1 MWIVRLALRRPYT
14 FVVMS
19 VLIVI
24 MGIVAIIRTPKDI
37 FPDIDIPVISVIWTY
52 NGLSTQ
58 DFEQRITIYSEFA
71 LSSNVNDI
79 ERIESQTIDGVG
91 VIRLHFHPGVK
102 ISDSLAQAT
111 AVSQAILRRMPP
123 SVQPPIILRYTAASV
138 PIVRMSL
145 SSDNMSEADLYD
157 YGIFRIRTQI
167 AVVNGITLPAPFGG
181 KVRTVMVDLNPAA
194 LQARGLSARE
204 VNDAVTAQNLVL
216 PNGRA
221 RMADMD
227 YRVTLNNSPSVVD
240 RLNDIPIKVVNG
252 VPIYI
257 RDVAHVHDG
266 YATQTDVVRTNGVRG
281 TLLTILRNGNAS
293 TLDIV
298 NGIKKLLPGIQAS
311 APPGM
316 KINLLFDQ
324 STFVSRAIDSVLHEG
339 LIAACLTGAA
349 ILLFLGSWRST
360 LIVLISI
367 PLSILTSVAVL
378 SALGYTINVMTLG
391 GLALAIGI
399 LVDDA
404 TVEIENIHRNL
415 AMGKPL
421 QQAILDGAQQIAV
434 PAFVATLS
442 ICIVFIPVVL
452 LEGPAKYLF
461 VPFALAVVFAV
472 FTSYILSRTVVPV
485 LVKYLLAHEAHAPEN
500 ATPSNIFGRIHKTF
514 NDGFEH
520 FRCWYVNV
528 LAWALGHRP
537 SVLLAFA
544 ILLGSAFIALP
555 WIGRDFFPTVDA
567 GQIRMH
573 VVAAS
578 GTRLEQTE
586 KIFSAVEAEIRKI
599 IPAEDVDMLIDDI
612 GVPSEQ
618 YNLAFG
624 DSATLGTQDGEILIA
639 LKHERKKGAP
649 AYTEDLR
656 AQLHAKFPDLTF
668 YFQPADIVSQIL
680 NFGLKSPI
688 NIRIAGYNKAQNLEI
703 ARAMRDKIKKI
714 PGAVDVHI
722 HQDVAAPE
730 LRLNVDRTRL
740 AENGISQLDVANDMM
755 ITLASSSQVTPNY
768 WVDPVA
774 GRPYLV
780 AVKTPVR
787 DIDSTESLLRTPIA
801 TKNGD
806 AQLVSNFATL
816 ERGSAA
822 GSASHLNI
830 QPVYDIFANVQG
842 RDLGGVITDIRKV
855 ISEYEPQLAPG
866 NKIMVKGLV
875 TDMDS
880 AFTHLGIGFLA
891 AIVLVYFLM
900 VVNYQSWLD
909 PFIIIMALPGAV
921 AGIIWALFLTGTTLN
936 VPSLMG
942 AMMAVGVATANSI
955 LMVTFANQQM
965 LAGKDSI
972 GAALTAGSVRL
983 RPVLM
988 TALAMVLG
996 MLPMSLALGEGGEQN
1011 APLGRAVIGGLTLA
1025 TLATL
1030 FFVPVVFSLL
1040 RRTPNPILA
1049 EDTEVPLDAL
1059 TVTVPSVEEPAANQI
1074 ATP

>member
-24 MGIVAIIRTPKDI
+24 MGILAIVRTPKDI

-79 ERIESQTIDGVG
+79 ERIESQTLDGVG
-91 VIRLHFHPGVK
+91 IIRLHFHPGVK

-138 PIVRMSL
+138 PIVQMSL
-145 SSDNMSEADLYD
+145 ASDQMSESDLYD

-167 AVVNGITLPAPFGG
+167 AVVNGITLPTPYGG
-181 KVRTVMVDLNPAA
+181 KVRTVMVDLDPAA
-194 LQARGLSARE
+194 LQARGLSARD
-204 VNDAVTAQNLVL
+204 VNEAVNLNNLVL

-221 RMADMD
+221 RIADTD
-227 YRVTLNNSPSVVD
+227 YRVTLNNSPSIVE
-240 RLNDIPIKVVNG
+240 RLNDIPIKTVNG
-252 VPIYI
+252 VTIYV
-257 RDVAHVHDG
+257 RDVAYVHDG
-266 YATQTDVVRTNGVRG
+266 YATQTNIVRTNGVRG

-298 NGIKKLLPGIQAS
+298 NGVKKLMPGIQAS

-316 KINLLFDQ
+316 KIGLLFDQ

-339 LIAACLTGAA
+339 AIAAILTGAA

-367 PLSILTSVAVL
+367 PLSILTSVALL
-378 SALGYTINVMTLG
+378 SALGYSINVMTLG

-434 PAFVATLS
+434 PAFVATLA
-442 ICIVFIPVVL
+442 ICIVFVPVVL
-452 LEGPAKYLF
+452 LEGPAKFLF

-472 FTSYILSRTVVPV
+472 FTSYILSRTIVPV
-485 LVKYLLAHEAHAPEN
+485 LVKYLLAGESHAPEN
-500 ATPSNIFGRIHKTF
+500 ATPRSFFGRIHRGF
-514 NDGFEH
+514 NNGFER
-520 FRCWYVNV
+520 FRSLYVNA
-528 LAWALGHRP
+528 LAWALGHRLT
-537 SVLLAFA
+537 VLAAFG
-544 ILLGSAFIALP
+544 IMLGSALIALP
-555 WIGRDFFPTVDA
+555 LIGRDFFPTVDA

-573 VVAAS
+573 IVAAS

-586 KIFSAVEAEIRKI
+586 KIFSAVEDEIRKI
-599 IPAEDVDMLIDDI
+599 IPAEDLEMIIDNM

-624 DSATLGTQDGEILIA
+624 DSATLGTNDGEVLIA
-639 LKHERKKGAP
+639 LKHERNKGAP
-649 AYTEDLR
+649 AYATDLR
-656 AQLHAKFPDLTF
+656 RHLKEKFPELTF

-688 NIRIAGYNKAQNLEI
+688 DIRIAGYNKAANLEM
-703 ARAMRDKIKKI
+703 ARAIRDRVAKV
-714 PGAVDVHI
+714 PGAVDVHL

-740 AENGISQLDVANDMM
+740 SQSGINQQNVANDMM

-768 WVDPVA
+768 WVDPIA

-780 AVKTPVR
+780 AVKTPVHL
-787 DIDSTESLLRTPIA
+787 IDSVDSLLRTPIA
-801 TKNGD
+801 TKTGES
-806 AQLVSNFATL
+806 QLLGNFATL
-816 ERGSAA
+816 DRGVSP

-830 QPVYDIFANVQG
+830 QPVYDVFANVQG
-842 RDLGGVITDIRKV
+842 RDLGGVITDIRT
-855 ISEYEPQLAPG
+855 IIAEFEPQLAPG
-866 NKIMVKGLV
+866 NKILVKGLV

-880 AFTHLGIGFLA
+880 AFTRLGIGFIA
-891 AIVLVYFLM
+891 AIILVYFLM

-909 PFIIIMALPGAV
+909 PFIIIMALPGAF
-921 AGIIWALFLTGTTLN
+921 AGIIWGLYLTGTTLN

-942 AMMAVGVATANSI
+942 SMMAVGVATANSI

-1011 APLGRAVIGGLTLA
+1011 APLGRAVIGGLSLA

-1040 RRTPNPILA
+1040 RKVPNPILA

-1059 TVTVPSVEEPAANQI
+1059 TVNVPPVEETTAA
-1074 ATP
+1074 TK

>member
-24 MGIVAIIRTPKDI
+24 MGILSIVRTPKDI

-79 ERIESQTIDGVG
+79 ERIESQTVDGVG
-91 VIRLHFHPGVK
+91 IIRLYFHPGVK

-138 PIVRMSL
+138 PIVQMSL
-145 SSDNMSEADLYD
+145 ASDQMSESDLYD

-167 AVVNGITLPAPFGG
+167 AVVNGITLPTPYGG
-181 KVRTVMVDLNPAA
+181 KVRTVMVDLDPAA
-194 LQARGLSARE
+194 LQARGLSPRD
-204 VNDAVTAQNLVL
+204 VNEAINLQNLVL
-216 PNGRA
+216 PSGRA
-221 RMADMD
+221 RIADVD
-227 YRVTLNNSPSVVD
+227 YRVTLNNSPSVVE
-240 RLNDIPIKVVNG
+240 RLNDIPIRTVNG
-252 VPIYI
+252 VPIYV
-257 RDVAHVHDG
+257 RDVAYVHDG
-266 YATQTDVVRTNGVRG
+266 YATQTNIVRTNGVRG

-298 NGIKKLLPGIQAS
+298 NGVKKLLPGIQAS

-316 KINLLFDQ
+316 KIGLLFDQ
-324 STFVSRAIDSVLHEG
+324 STFVQRAIDSVLHEG
-339 LIAACLTGAA
+339 LIAAVLTGAA

-360 LIVLISI
+360 LIVLVSI
-367 PLSILTSVAVL
+367 PLSILTSVAML
-378 SALGYTINVMTLG
+378 SAMGYSINVMTLG

-434 PAFVATLS
+434 PAFVATLA
-442 ICIVFIPVVL
+442 ICIVFVPVVL

-485 LVKYLLAHEAHAPEN
+485 MVKYLLASETHAPEN
-500 ATPSNIFGRIHKTF
+500 ATPTNIFGRIHKAF
-514 NDGFEH
+514 NDGFER
-520 FRCWYVNV
+520 FRSLYVNA
-528 LAWALGHRP
+528 LAWALGHRLT
-537 SVLLAFA
+537 VLAAFG
-544 ILLGSAFIALP
+544 IILGSAFVALP
-555 WIGRDFFPTVDA
+555 WIGRDFFPVVDA

-578 GTRLEQTE
+578 GTRLEETE
-586 KIFSAVEAEIRKI
+586 KIFSSVEAEIRKV
-599 IPAEDVDMLIDDI
+599 IPEEDVEMVIDNI

-624 DSATLGTQDGEILIA
+624 DSSTIGTQDGEILIA

-649 AYTEDLR
+649 AYAVDLR
-656 AQLHAKFPDLTF
+656 ARLREKFPDLTF

-688 NIRIAGYNKAQNLEI
+688 NIRIAGYNKAANLEM
-703 ARAMRDKIKKI
+703 ARAMRDKIARV
-714 PGAVDVHI
+714 PGAVDVHL

-740 AENGISQLDVANDMM
+740 LENGISQRDVANDVM
-755 ITLASSSQVTPNY
+755 ITLASSTQVTPNY

-780 AVKTPVR
+780 AVKTPVHLV
-787 DIDSTESLLRTPIA
+787 DSTDALLRTPIS
-801 TKNGD
+801 TKNGES
-806 AQLVSNFATL
+806 QLLGNVATI
-816 ERGSAA
+816 ERGAA
-822 GSASHLNI
+822 SGSASHLNI

-842 RDLGGVITDIRKV
+842 RDLGGVITDIRK
-855 ISEYEPQLAPG
+855 IIAEYEPQLAPG
-866 NKIMVKGLV
+866 NKILVRGLV

-880 AFTHLGIGFLA
+880 AFARLGIGFVA
-891 AIVLVYFLM
+891 AIILVYFLM

-909 PFIIIMALPGAV
+909 PFIIIMALPGAF
-921 AGIIWALFLTGTTLN
+921 AGIIWGLFLTGTTLN

-942 AMMAVGVATANSI
+942 SMMAVGVATANSI

-965 LAGKDSI
+965 LAGKDGI

-1011 APLGRAVIGGLTLA
+1011 APLGRAVIGGLAVA

-1040 RRTPNPILA
+1040 RRVPNPILA
-1049 EDTEVPLDAL
+1049 EDTEVPLDGL
-1059 TVTVPSVEEPAANQI
+1059 TVNVPSVEETAS
-1074 ATP
+1074 TK

>member
-24 MGIVAIIRTPKDI
+24 MGLLAVVRTPKDI
-37 FPDIDIPVISVIWTY
+37 FPDINIPVISVIWTY

-58 DFEQRITIYSEFA
+58 EFEQRITIYSEFA

-79 ERIESQTIDGVG
+79 ERMESQTIDGVG
-91 VIRLHFHPGVK
+91 VIRLYFHPGVK

-138 PIVRMSL
+138 PIVQMSL
-145 SSDNMSEADLYD
+145 ASEQMSESDLYD

-167 AVVNGITLPAPFGG
+167 AVINGITLPTPYGG
-181 KVRTVMVDLNPAA
+181 KVRTVMVDLDPSA
-194 LQARGLSARE
+194 LQARGLSPRD
-204 VNDAVTAQNLVL
+204 VNEAINVQNLVL
-216 PNGRA
+216 PSGRA
-221 RMADMD
+221 RMAEMD
-227 YRVTLNNSPSVVD
+227 YRVTLNNSPTIVE
-240 RLNDIPIKVVNG
+240 RLNDIPIKTVNG
-252 VPIYI
+252 VTVFV
-257 RDVAHVHDG
+257 RDVAYVHDG
-266 YATQTDVVRTNGVRG
+266 YATQTNIVRTNGVRG

-298 NGIKKLLPGIQAS
+298 NGVKKLLPGIQAS

-316 KINLLFDQ
+316 KIGLLFDQ
-324 STFVSRAIDSVLHEG
+324 STFVSRAIDSVFHEG
-339 LIAACLTGAA
+339 LIAACLTGIA

-367 PLSILTSVAVL
+367 PLSILTSVALL
-378 SALGYTINVMTLG
+378 SALGYSINVMTLG

-434 PAFVATLS
+434 PAFVATLA

-452 LEGPAKYLF
+452 LEGPAKFLF

-485 LVKYLLAHEAHAPEN
+485 LVKYLLKSESHAPEN
-500 ATPSNIFGRIHKTF
+500 ATPRNVFGRIHKAF
-514 NDGFEH
+514 NDAFER
-520 FRCWYVNV
+520 FRSLYVNA

-537 SVLLAFA
+537 TILATFA

-578 GTRLEQTE
+578 GTRLEETE
-586 KIFSAVEAEIRKI
+586 KIFSAVEAEIRKV
-599 IPAEDVDMLIDDI
+599 IPEEDVEMVIDNM

-649 AYTEDLR
+649 AYAAELR
-656 AQLHAKFPDLTF
+656 GHLKEKFPDLTF

-688 NIRIAGYNKAQNLEI
+688 NIRIAGYNKAANLEI
-703 ARAMRDKIKKI
+703 ARAMRDRIAKI
-714 PGAVDVHI
+714 PGAADVHI

-730 LRLNVDRTRL
+730 LRLNLDRTRL
-740 AENGISQLDVANDMM
+740 AENGITQQNVANDVM
-755 ITLASSSQVTPNY
+755 ITLASSTQVTPNY

-780 AVKTPVR
+780 AVKTPVHLV
-787 DIDSTESLLRTPIA
+787 DSTDALLRTPISTRNADSQLLGNVA
-801 TKNGD
+801 T
-806 AQLVSNFATL
+806 V
-816 ERGSAA
+816 ERGTAP

-830 QPVYDIFANVQG
+830 QPVYDIFANAQG
-842 RDLGGVITDIRKV
+842 RDLGGVITDIRK
-855 ISEYEPQLAPG
+855 IIAEYEPKLAPG
-866 NKIMVKGLV
+866 NRIFVKGLV

-880 AFTHLGIGFLA
+880 AFARLGIGFIA
-891 AIVLVYFLM
+891 VIVLVYFLM

-909 PFIIIMALPGAV
+909 PFIIIMALPGAF

-965 LAGKDSI
+965 LAGRDSI

-1011 APLGRAVIGGLTLA
+1011 APLGRAVIGGLSLA

-1040 RRTPNPILA
+1040 RHKPNPILA

-1059 TVTVPSVEEPAANQI
+1059 TVSVPSVEET
-1074 ATP
+1074 ATAK

>member
-1 MWIVRLALRRPYT
+1 V
-14 FVVMS
+14 
-19 VLIVI
+19 
-24 MGIVAIIRTPKDI
+24 
-37 FPDIDIPVISVIWTY
+37 
-52 NGLSTQ
+52 
-58 DFEQRITIYSEFA
+58 
-71 LSSNVNDI
+71 
-79 ERIESQTIDGVG
+79 
-91 VIRLHFHPGVK
+91 H
-102 ISDSLAQAT
+102 
-111 AVSQAILRRMPP
+111 
-123 SVQPPIILRYTAASV
+123 
-138 PIVRMSL
+138 
-145 SSDNMSEADLYD
+145 
-157 YGIFRIRTQI
+157 
-167 AVVNGITLPAPFGG
+167 
-181 KVRTVMVDLNPAA
+181 
-194 LQARGLSARE
+194 
-204 VNDAVTAQNLVL
+204 
-216 PNGRA
+216 
-221 RMADMD
+221 
-227 YRVTLNNSPSVVD
+227 
-240 RLNDIPIKVVNG
+240 
-252 VPIYI
+252 
-257 RDVAHVHDG
+257 DVAYVHDG
-266 YATQTDVVRTNGVRG
+266 AATQTNIVRTNGVRG

-298 NGIKKLLPGIQAS
+298 NNVKKLLPGIQAS

-316 KINLLFDQ
+316 KIGLLFDQ
-324 STFVSRAIDSVLHEG
+324 STFVSRAIDSVFHEG

-367 PLSILTSVAVL
+367 PLSILTSIAIL
-378 SALGYTINVMTLG
+378 SGLGYSINVMTLG

-442 ICIVFIPVVL
+442 ICIVFVPVVL
-452 LEGPAKYLF
+452 LEGPAKFLF

-485 LVKYLLAHEAHAPEN
+485 LVKYLLAHESHSPEN
-500 ATPSNIFGRIHKTF
+500 ATPANIFSRIHKAF
-514 NDGFEH
+514 NDAFER
-520 FRCWYVNV
+520 FRSLYVNV
-528 LAWALGHRP
+528 LAWALGHRLA
-537 SVLLAFA
+537 VLTAFA
-544 ILLGSAFIALP
+544 ILLGSAFVALP

-567 GQIRMH
+567 GQIRLH

-586 KIFSAVEAEIRKI
+586 KIFSAVEAQIRQV
-599 IPAEDVDMLIDDI
+599 IPAEDVDMIIDNM

-649 AYTEDLR
+649 AYAADLR
-656 AQLHAKFPDLTF
+656 AHLKKQFPDLTF

-688 NIRIAGYNKAQNLEI
+688 DIRIAGYNKAANLEI
-703 ARAMRDKIKKI
+703 ARAMRDKIARI
-714 PGAVDVHI
+714 PGATDVHI

-730 LRLNVDRTRL
+730 LRLEVDRTRL
-740 AENGISQLDVANDMM
+740 AESGISQQNVANDLM
-755 ITLASSSQVTPNY
+755 ITLASSTQVTPNY

-774 GRPYLV
+774 GRPYLI
-780 AVKTPVR
+780 AVKTPVHL
-787 DIDSTESLLRTPIA
+787 IDSTDSLLRTPIA
-801 TKNGD
+801 TKSGES
-806 AQLVSNFATL
+806 QVLGNFATL
-816 ERGSAA
+816 ERGNSA

-842 RDLGGVITDIRKV
+842 RDLGGVIGDIRKV
-855 ISEYEPQLAPG
+855 IAEYEPKLAPG
-866 NKIMVKGLV
+866 NKILVKGLV

-880 AFTHLGIGFLA
+880 AFNRLGIGFLA
-891 AIVLVYFLM
+891 AIVLVYLLM

-921 AGIIWALFLTGTTLN
+921 AGIIWSLYLTGTTLN

-988 TALAMVLG
+988 TAIAMVLG

-1040 RRTPNPILA
+1040 RRHPNPILA

-1059 TVTVPSVEEPAANQI
+1059 TVSVPSVEETAAS
-1074 ATP
+1074 AK

>member
-19 VLIVI
+19 VLTVI
-24 MGIVAIIRTPKDI
+24 LGILSIIRTPKDI
-37 FPDIDIPVISVIWTY
+37 FPEIDIPVISVIWTY
-52 NGLSTQ
+52 NGLSAQ

-91 VIRLHFHPGVK
+91 IIRLHFHPGVK

-123 SVQPPIILRYTAASV
+123 GVQPPIILRYTAASV
-138 PIVRMSL
+138 PIVQMSL
-145 SSDNMSEADLYD
+145 ASDKMSESDLYD

-167 AVVNGITLPAPFGG
+167 AVVNGITLPTPYGG
-181 KVRTVMVDLNPAA
+181 TVRTVMVDLDPQA
-194 LQARGLSARE
+194 LQARGLSPRD
-204 VNDAVTAQNLVL
+204 VNDAINVQNLVL
-216 PNGRA
+216 PSGRA
-221 RMADMD
+221 RIAETD
-227 YRVTLNNSPSVVD
+227 YRVNLNNSPAVVD
-240 RLNDIPIKVVNG
+240 RLNDIPIKTVNG
-252 VPIYI
+252 IPIYV
-257 RDVAHVHDG
+257 RDVAFVHDG
-266 YATQTDVVRTNGVRG
+266 AATQTNVVRTDGVRG

-298 NGIKKLLPGIQAS
+298 NGVKRLMPAIQAS

-324 STFVSRAIDSVLHEG
+324 STFVTHAIESVLHEG
-339 LIAACLTGAA
+339 LIAGCLTGAM

-367 PLSILTSVAVL
+367 PLSILASIAVL
-378 SALGYTINVMTLG
+378 SALGYSINVMTLG

-421 QQAILDGAQQIAV
+421 QQAILDGAQQIAT

-442 ICIVFIPVVL
+442 ICIVFVPVVL
-452 LEGPAKYLF
+452 LEGPAKFLF

-472 FTSYILSRTVVPV
+472 FTSYILSRTIVPV
-485 LVKYLLAHEAHAPEN
+485 LVKYLLKNEAHAPEN
-500 ATPSNIFGRIHKTF
+500 SKPASFFGRIQKGF
-514 NDGFEH
+514 NDGFEK
-520 FRCWYVNV
+520 FRSLYVNA
-528 LAWALGHRP
+528 LAWALGHR
-537 SVLLAFA
+537 VAMLCGFA
-544 ILLGSAFIALP
+544 LIIGSAFAALP

-573 VVAAS
+573 VVAPS
-578 GTRLEQTE
+578 GTRLEETE
-586 KIFSAVEAEIRKI
+586 KIFSAVEAEIRKT
-599 IPAEDVDMLIDDI
+599 IPSEDVDMIIDNL

-618 YNLAFG
+618 YNMAFG
-624 DSATLGTQDGEILIA
+624 DSATLGTNDGEILIA
-639 LKHERKKGAP
+639 LKHKRKKGAP
-649 AYTEDLR
+649 AYTADLR
-656 AQLHAKFPDLTF
+656 THLLAAFPNLTF

-688 NIRIAGYNKAQNLEI
+688 DVRVAGYNKAANLQI
-703 ARAMRDKIKKI
+703 ARELRDRIAQI
-714 PGAVDVHI
+714 PGAADVHL

-740 AENGISQLDVANDMM
+740 AENGITQRDLANDVM
-755 ITLASSSQVTPNY
+755 ITLASSTQVTPNY
-768 WVDPVA
+768 WVDPIA

-780 AVKTPVR
+780 AVKTPVHLV
-787 DIDSTESLLRTPIA
+787 DSTDALLRTPIA
-801 TKNGD
+801 TKQGEP
-806 AQLVSNFATL
+806 QLLGNLATL
-816 ERGSAA
+816 ERGTVT

-830 QPVYDIFANVQG
+830 QPVYDVFANVQG
-842 RDLGGVITDIRKV
+842 RDLGSVVDAINKI
-855 ISEYEPQLAPG
+855 IAEYQPKMAPG
-866 NKIMVKGLV
+866 NTIMVKGLV
-875 TDMDS
+875 TNMDS
-880 AFTHLGIGFLA
+880 AFTRLGIGFIA
-891 AIVLVYFLM
+891 AIILVYFLM

-909 PFIIIMALPGAV
+909 PFIIIMALPGAF

-965 LAGKDSI
+965 LAGKDSL
-972 GAALTAGSVRL
+972 GAVLTAGSVRL
-983 RPVLM
+983 RPVIM
-988 TALAMVLG
+988 TALAMILG

-1011 APLGRAVIGGLTLA
+1011 APLGRAVIGGLSIA
-1025 TLATL
+1025 TFATL
-1030 FFVPVVFSLL
+1030 FFVPVIFSLL
-1040 RRTPNPILA
+1040 RKKPNPVLA

-1059 TVTVPSVEEPAANQI
+1059 TVHVPRTEET
-1074 ATP
+1074 ATAH

>member
-24 MGIVAIIRTPKDI
+24 MGALAIIRTPKDI

-52 NGLSTQ
+52 NGLSTT

-91 VIRLHFHPGVK
+91 IIRLHFHPGVK

-138 PIVRMSL
+138 PIVQMSL
-145 SSDNMSEADLYD
+145 SSDQMSESDLYD

-167 AVVNGITLPAPFGG
+167 AVVNGITLPTPYGG
-181 KVRTVMVDLNPAA
+181 KVRTVMVDLNPTEM
-194 LQARGLSARE
+194 QARGLSARD
-204 VNDAVTAQNLVL
+204 VNDAVNVNNLVL

-221 RMADMD
+221 RIADMD
-227 YRVTLNNSPSVVD
+227 YRVTLNNSPSVVE
-240 RLNDIPIKVVNG
+240 RLNDIPIKTVNG
-252 VPIYI
+252 VTTYV
-257 RDVAHVHDG
+257 RDVAYVHDG
-266 YATQTDVVRTNGVRG
+266 YATQTNVVRTNGVRG

-298 NGIKKLLPGIQAS
+298 NGVKKLMPGIQAS

-316 KINLLFDQ
+316 KIGLLFDQ

-339 LIAACLTGAA
+339 AIAAILTGAA

-367 PLSILTSVAVL
+367 PLSILTSVALL
-378 SALGYTINVMTLG
+378 STLGYSINVMTLG

-434 PAFVATLS
+434 PAFVATLA
-442 ICIVFIPVVL
+442 ICIVFVPVVL
-452 LEGPAKYLF
+452 LEGPAKFLF

-472 FTSYILSRTVVPV
+472 FTSYILSRTIVPV
-485 LVKYLLAHEAHAPEN
+485 LVKYLLAGETHAAEN
-500 ATPSNIFGRIHKTF
+500 ATPHSFFGRIHKSF
-514 NDGFEH
+514 NDGFER
-520 FRCWYVNV
+520 FRSLYVNV
-528 LAWALGHRP
+528 LAWALGHRVA
-537 SVLLAFA
+537 VLAAFA

-555 WIGRDFFPTVDA
+555 WIGRDFFPVVDA

-573 VVAAS
+573 IVAAS
-578 GTRLEQTE
+578 GTRLEETE
-586 KIFSAVEAEIRKI
+586 KIFSAVENEIRKI
-599 IPAEDVDMLIDDI
+599 IPAEDVEMIIDNM

-624 DSATLGTQDGEILIA
+624 DSATIGTNDGEVLIA

-649 AYTEDLR
+649 AYAADLR
-656 AQLHAKFPDLTF
+656 TQLKQKFPDLTF

-688 NIRIAGYNKAQNLEI
+688 DIRIAGYNKAANLEI
-703 ARAMRDKIKKI
+703 ARAMRDKIAKI
-714 PGAVDVHI
+714 PGAVDVHL

-740 AENGISQLDVANDMM
+740 SEAGINQQNIANDMM

-780 AVKTPVR
+780 AVKTPVHLV
-787 DIDSTESLLRTPIA
+787 DSTDALLNTPIS
-801 TKNGD
+801 TKRGES
-806 AQLVSNFATL
+806 QLLGNFATL
-816 ERGSAA
+816 ERGTAP

-830 QPVYDIFANVQG
+830 QPVYDVFANVQG
-842 RDLGGVITDIRKV
+842 RDLGGVITDIRK
-855 ISEYEPQLAPG
+855 IIAEYEPQLAPG
-866 NKIMVKGLV
+866 NKILVKGLV

-880 AFTHLGIGFLA
+880 AFSRLGIGFIA

-909 PFIIIMALPGAV
+909 PFIIIMALPGAF

-988 TALAMVLG
+988 TAIAMVLG

-1011 APLGRAVIGGLTLA
+1011 APLGRAVIGGLSLA

-1030 FFVPVVFSLL
+1030 FFVPIVFSLL
-1040 RRTPNPILA
+1040 RKVPNPILA

-1059 TVTVPSVEEPAANQI
+1059 TVSVPRHEETAVH
-1074 ATP
+1074 

>member
-24 MGIVAIIRTPKDI
+24 MGLLAIVRTPKDI
-37 FPDIDIPVISVIWTY
+37 FPNIDIPVISVIWTY

-58 DFEQRITIYSEFA
+58 EFEQRITIYSEFA

-79 ERIESQTIDGVG
+79 ERMESQTIDGVG
-91 VIRLHFHPGVK
+91 IIRLYFHPGVK

-138 PIVRMSL
+138 PIVQMSL
-145 SSDNMSEADLYD
+145 ASDQMSETDLYD
-157 YGIFRIRTQI
+157 YGIFRIRTQV
-167 AVVNGITLPAPFGG
+167 AVINGITLPTPYGG
-181 KVRTVMVDLNPAA
+181 KVRTVMVDLDPAA
-194 LQARGLSARE
+194 LQARGLSPRD
-204 VNDAVTAQNLVL
+204 VNEAINVQNLVL
-216 PNGRA
+216 PSGRA
-221 RMADMD
+221 RMADTD
-227 YRVTLNNSPSVVD
+227 YRVTLNNSPTIVE
-240 RLNDIPIKVVNG
+240 RLNDIPIKTVNG
-252 VPIYI
+252 ITVFV
-257 RDVAHVHDG
+257 RDVAYVHDG
-266 YATQTDVVRTNGVRG
+266 YATQTNIVRTNGVRG
-281 TLLTILRNGNAS
+281 TLLTILRNGSAS

-298 NGIKKLLPGIQAS
+298 NGVKKLLPGIQAS
-311 APPGM
+311 APQGM
-316 KINLLFDQ
+316 KIGLLFDQ
-324 STFVSRAIDSVLHEG
+324 STFVSRAIDSVFHEG
-339 LIAACLTGAA
+339 LIAACLTGIA

-367 PLSILTSVAVL
+367 PLSILTSIALL
-378 SALGYTINVMTLG
+378 SGLGYSINVMTLG

-415 AMGKPL
+415 AMGKSL
-421 QQAILDGAQQIAV
+421 QRAILDGAQQIAV

-452 LEGPAKYLF
+452 LEGPAKFLF

-485 LVKYLLAHEAHAPEN
+485 LVKYLLANESHTPEN
-500 ATPSNIFGRIHKTF
+500 ATPHSVFGRIHKAF
-514 NDGFEH
+514 NDAFER
-520 FRCWYVNV
+520 FRTLYVNL

-537 SVLLAFA
+537 TVLAAFA

-555 WIGRDFFPTVDA
+555 WIGRDFFPIVDA

-573 VVAAS
+573 VVAPS
-578 GTRLEQTE
+578 GTRLEETE
-586 KIFSAVEAEIRKI
+586 KIFSAVEKEIRKI
-599 IPAEDVDMLIDDI
+599 IPEEDVEMIIDNI

-649 AYTEDLR
+649 AYATDLR
-656 AQLHAKFPDLTF
+656 SHLKQQFPDLTF

-688 NIRIAGYNKAQNLEI
+688 NIRIAGYNKAANLEI
-703 ARAMRDKIKKI
+703 ARAIRDRIAKI
-714 PGAVDVHI
+714 PGAADVHI

-730 LRLNVDRTRL
+730 LRLNLDRTRL
-740 AENGISQLDVANDMM
+740 AENGLTQQNVANDVM
-755 ITLASSSQVTPNY
+755 ITLASSTQVTPNY

-780 AVKTPVR
+780 AVKTPVHLV
-787 DIDSTESLLRTPIA
+787 DSTDALLRTPISTRNA
-801 TKNGD
+801 D
-806 AQLVSNFATL
+806 SQLLGNVATL
-816 ERGSAA
+816 ERGTAT

-830 QPVYDIFANVQG
+830 QPVYDIFANVQS
-842 RDLGGVITDIRKV
+842 RDLGGVIGDIRKV
-855 ISEYEPQLAPG
+855 IAEYEPKLAPG
-866 NKIMVKGLV
+866 NRIFVKGLV

-880 AFTHLGIGFLA
+880 AFARLGIGFIA

-909 PFIIIMALPGAV
+909 PFIIIMALPGAF

-972 GAALTAGSVRL
+972 GAAITAGSVRL

-1011 APLGRAVIGGLTLA
+1011 APLGRAVIGGLSLA

-1040 RRTPNPILA
+1040 RRKPNPILA

-1059 TVTVPSVEEPAANQI
+1059 TVSVPSVDENVI
-1074 ATP
+1074 AK

>member
-14 FVVMS
+14 FIVMS

-24 MGIVAIIRTPKDI
+24 MGILSIIRTPKDI

-79 ERIESQTIDGVG
+79 ERMESQTIDGVG
-91 VIRLHFHPGVK
+91 IIRLYFHPGVK

-138 PIVRMSL
+138 PIVQMSL
-145 SSDNMSEADLYD
+145 ASDQMSETDLYD
-157 YGIFRIRTQI
+157 YGIFRIRTQV
-167 AVVNGITLPAPFGG
+167 AVINGITLPTPYGG
-181 KVRTVMVDLNPAA
+181 KVRTVMVDLDPNA
-194 LQARGLSARE
+194 LHARGLSARE
-204 VNDAVTAQNLVL
+204 VNDAITVQNLVL

-221 RMADMD
+221 RIAETD
-227 YRVTLNNSPSVVD
+227 YRVTLNNSPGIVE
-240 RLNDIPIKVVNG
+240 RLNDIPIKTVNG
-252 VPIYI
+252 VPIFV
-257 RDVAHVHDG
+257 RDVAYVHDG
-266 YATQTDVVRTNGVRG
+266 AATQTNIVRTNGVRG

-298 NGIKKLLPGIQAS
+298 NGVKKLLPSIQAS

-316 KINLLFDQ
+316 KIGLLFDQ
-324 STFVSRAIDSVLHEG
+324 STFVSRAIESVWHEG
-339 LIAACLTGAA
+339 LIAAVLTGAA

-367 PLSILTSVAVL
+367 PLSILTSIALL
-378 SALGYTINVMTLG
+378 SALGYSINVMTLG

-434 PAFVATLS
+434 PAFVATLA
-442 ICIVFIPVVL
+442 ICIVFVPVVL
-452 LEGPAKYLF
+452 LEGPAKFLF

-485 LVKYLLAHEAHAPEN
+485 LVKYLLASESHSPEN
-500 ATPSNIFGRIHKTF
+500 ATPTSLFGHIHKTF
-514 NDGFEH
+514 NDAFER
-520 FRCWYVNV
+520 FRSLYVNS
-528 LAWALGHRP
+528 LAWALGHR
-537 SVLLAFA
+537 LTILAAFG

-555 WIGRDFFPTVDA
+555 LIGRDFFPVVDA

-573 VVAAS
+573 VVAPS

-586 KIFSAVEAEIRKI
+586 KIFSQVEAEIRNI
-599 IPAEDVDMLIDDI
+599 IPAEDVDMIIDNM

-649 AYTEDLR
+649 AYAADLR
-656 AQLHAKFPDLTF
+656 THLKQKFPGLTF

-688 NIRIAGYNKAQNLEI
+688 DIRITGYNKAQNLEI
-703 ARAMRDKIKKI
+703 ARAMRDKIAKI

-730 LRLNVDRTRL
+730 LRLEVDRTRL
-740 AENGISQLDVANDMM
+740 AESGITQQNVANDLM

-774 GRPYLV
+774 GRPYLI
-780 AVKTPVR
+780 AVKTPVHL
-787 DIDSTESLLRTPIA
+787 IDSTDSLLRTPIA
-801 TKNGD
+801 TKQGES
-806 AQLVSNFATL
+806 QILGNFATL
-816 ERGSAA
+816 GRGASA
-822 GSASHLNI
+822 GSVSHLNI

-842 RDLGGVITDIRKV
+842 RDLGGVIDDIRKV
-855 ISEYEPQLAPG
+855 IAEYEPQLAPG
-866 NKIMVKGLV
+866 NRILVKGLV

-880 AFTHLGIGFLA
+880 AFTHLGIGFIA
-891 AIVLVYFLM
+891 AIILVYFLM

-909 PFIIIMALPGAV
+909 PFIIITALPGAF
-921 AGIIWALFLTGTTLN
+921 AGIIWGLYLTGTTLN

-1011 APLGRAVIGGLTLA
+1011 APLGRAVIGGLSLA

-1040 RRTPNPILA
+1040 RRVPNPILA

-1059 TVTVPSVEEPAANQI
+1059 TVSVPPVEEHASAK
-1074 ATP
+1074 

>member
-14 FVVMS
+14 FIVMS

-79 ERIESQTIDGVG
+79 ERMESQTIDGVG
-91 VIRLHFHPGVK
+91 IIRLYFHPGVK

-145 SSDNMSEADLYD
+145 SSEQMSETDLYD

-181 KVRTVMVDLNPAA
+181 KVRTVMVDLDPAA
-194 LQARGLSARE
+194 LQAHGLSARE
-204 VNDAVTAQNLVL
+204 VNDAVTVQNLVL

-240 RLNDIPIKVVNG
+240 RLNDIPIKTVNG

-324 STFVSRAIDSVLHEG
+324 STFVSRAIESVLHEG

-452 LEGPAKYLF
+452 LEGPAKFLF

-472 FTSYILSRTVVPV
+472 FMSYILSRTVVPV
-485 LVKYLLAHEAHAPEN
+485 LVKYLLAGESHTAEN
-500 ATPSNIFGRIHKTF
+500 ATPNHIFGRIHKSF

-520 FRCWYVNV
+520 VRCLYVNT

-537 SVLLAFA
+537 TILLTFA

-578 GTRLEQTE
+578 GTRLEETE

-599 IPAEDVDMLIDDI
+599 IPAEDMDMVIDDI

-649 AYTEDLR
+649 AYAEDLR
-656 AQLHAKFPDLTF
+656 TQLHAKFPDLTF

-703 ARAMRDKIKKI
+703 ARAMRDKITKI

-722 HQDVAAPE
+722 HQDIAAPE
-730 LRLNVDRTRL
+730 MRLNVDRTRL
-740 AENGISQLDVANDMM
+740 AESGISQLDVANDMM

-780 AVKTPVR
+780 AVKTPVHL
-787 DIDSTESLLRTPIA
+787 IDSTESLLRTPIA
-801 TKNGD
+801 TKDGD
-806 AQLVSNFATL
+806 SQLLGNFATL
-816 ERGSAA
+816 ERGTAP

-855 ISEYEPQLAPG
+855 IAEYEPQLAPG
-866 NKIMVKGLV
+866 NRIFVKGLV

-880 AFTHLGIGFLA
+880 AFQRLGIGFIA
-891 AIVLVYFLM
+891 AIILVYFLM

-909 PFIIIMALPGAV
+909 PFIIIMALPGAF

-1011 APLGRAVIGGLTLA
+1011 APLGRAVIGGLSLA

-1059 TVTVPSVEEPAANQI
+1059 TVSVPPVEETAPAH
-1074 ATP
+1074 

>member
-19 VLIVI
+19 VLIVV
-24 MGIVAIIRTPKDI
+24 MGILAIVRTPKDI

-79 ERIESQTIDGVG
+79 ERMESQTIDGVG
-91 VIRLHFHPGVK
+91 IIRLYFHPGVK

-123 SVQPPIILRYTAASV
+123 GVQPPIILRYTAASV
-138 PIVRMSL
+138 PIVQMSL
-145 SSDNMSEADLYD
+145 SSDKMSESDLYD

-167 AVVNGITLPAPFGG
+167 AVVNGITLPTPYGG
-181 KVRTVMVDLNPAA
+181 KVRTVMVDLDPAA
-194 LQARGLSARE
+194 LQARGLSARD
-204 VNDAVTAQNLVL
+204 VNEAINVNNLVL

-221 RMADMD
+221 RIAETD
-227 YRVTLNNSPSVVD
+227 YRVTLNNSPSIVE
-240 RLNDIPIKVVNG
+240 RLNDIPIRTANG
-252 VPIYI
+252 VTIYV
-257 RDVAHVHDG
+257 RDVAYVHDG
-266 YATQTDVVRTNGVRG
+266 YATQTNVVRTDGVRG
-281 TLLTILRNGNAS
+281 TLLTILRNGSAS

-298 NGIKKLLPGIQAS
+298 NGVKKLMPAIQAS
-311 APPGM
+311 APEGM
-316 KINLLFDQ
+316 KIGLLFDQ
-324 STFVSRAIDSVLHEG
+324 STFVSHAIESVLHEG
-339 LIAACLTGAA
+339 AIAAVLTGAA

-367 PLSILTSVAVL
+367 PLSILTSVALL
-378 SALGYTINVMTLG
+378 SALGYSINVMTLG

-452 LEGPAKYLF
+452 LQGPAKFLF

-472 FTSYILSRTVVPV
+472 FTSYILSRTIVPV
-485 LVKYLLAHEAHAPEN
+485 LVKYLLAGESHAPEN
-500 ATPSNIFGRIHKTF
+500 ATPHGFFGRIHKGF
-514 NDGFEH
+514 NDAFER
-520 FRCWYVNV
+520 FRSAYVNV
-528 LAWALGHRP
+528 LAWVLGHRLA
-537 SVLLAFA
+537 VLTAFG

-578 GTRLEQTE
+578 GTRLEETE
-586 KIFSAVEAEIRKI
+586 KIFSAVEAEVRKV
-599 IPAEDVDMLIDDI
+599 IPAEDLEMIIDNM

-624 DSATLGTQDGEILIA
+624 DSATLGTNDGEILIA

-649 AYTEDLR
+649 DYAADLR
-656 AQLHAKFPDLTF
+656 THLKQKFPELTF

-688 NIRIAGYNKAQNLEI
+688 NIRIAGYNKAANLEM
-703 ARAMRDKIKKI
+703 ARAMRDRIAKV
-714 PGAVDVHI
+714 PGAVDVHL

-740 AENGISQLDVANDMM
+740 SESGISQRDVANDMM
-755 ITLASSSQVTPNY
+755 ITLASSTQVTPNY

-780 AVKTPVR
+780 AVKTPVHLV
-787 DIDSTESLLRTPIA
+787 DSTDALLRTPISTA
-801 TKNGD
+801 NGES
-806 AQLVSNFATL
+806 QLLGNIATL
-816 ERGSAA
+816 DRGVSA

-842 RDLGGVITDIRKV
+842 RDLGGVITDIRK
-855 ISEYEPQLAPG
+855 IIAEYEPQLAPG
-866 NKIMVKGLV
+866 NKILVKGLV

-880 AFTHLGIGFLA
+880 AFARLGVGFIA
-891 AIVLVYFLM
+891 AIILVYFLM
-900 VVNYQSWLD
+900 VMNYQSWLD
-909 PFIIIMALPGAV
+909 PFIIIMALPGAF

-1040 RRTPNPILA
+1040 RKKPNPILA

-1059 TVTVPSVEEPAANQI
+1059 TVSVPPVEET
-1074 ATP
+1074 ATAK